1 MPDLMLMQ
9 MPTVLPLVTDGKAV
23 SLAVISVGLFVWSSI
38 TNFLNSKET
47 KASNKSHEAMTANLV
62 SILASVVDIVQKTK
76 DIQVWQKESWK
87 KIEEVK
93 KIEVDNG
100 DDLNVLAE
108 KLAALGHQM
117 ELVAQNQLSATNG
130 LQQVINR
137 MLDIIKDATKES

>member
-1 MPDLMLMQ
+1 MQ